1 MPKVV
6 PTRNSRWAD
15 SLSIPLMASK
25 CTRSDSFRKT
35 LDAGDTLK
43 VTQKLTAKYKGTREL
58 IGTFNSKQL
67 HDITGSV
74 TIEVQPEEEEA

>member
-1 MPKVV
+1 MDRFLIK
-6 PTRNSRWAD
+6 PTVGLYKHTHSNY
-15 SLSIPLMASK
+15 
-25 CTRSDSFRKT
+25 FRKT

-58 IGTFNSKQL
+58 IGTFNSEQL

-74 TIEVQPEEEEA
+74 TIEVQPDKEEEEA